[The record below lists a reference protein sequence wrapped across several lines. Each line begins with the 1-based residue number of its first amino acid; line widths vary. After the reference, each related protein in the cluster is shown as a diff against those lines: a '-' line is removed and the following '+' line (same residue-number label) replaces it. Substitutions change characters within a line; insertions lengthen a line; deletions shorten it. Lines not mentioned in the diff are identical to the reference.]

1 MGGYKSGKPPG
12 APRKEI
18 DLDVAERAAS
28 IGCQMEEIAAMLG
41 VGKQCLYDRLKD
53 TPELVEV
60 IDRGR
65 AKGRGTLRRL
75 QWQHANGGS
84 DTMLI
89 WLGKNLLGQT
99 DKFEHGGAEGGP
111 IKHIFSWDTVKPFV
125 PPEPPSDE

>member
-53 TPELVEV
+53 TPELAEV
-60 IDRGR
+60 IETGR

-75 QWQHANGGS
+75 QWQRANGGS

-89 WLGKNLLGQT
+89 WLGKQLLGQR
-99 DKFEHGGAEGGP
+99 DKFEHGGEDGGP
-111 IKHIFSWDTVKPFV
+111 IQHAMKVNLVRPD
-125 PPEPPSDE
+125 